1 MHQSIFFLLSL
12 DVTSE
17 SSSTHLN
24 LPLLVD
30 CHLYIRWNLFTISD
44 KAQHVLAFLFK
55 LWLLEYLIIYNIIVS
70 RWQPM
75 SYPLTCVRG
84 RSCLQIVP
92 HGRYYD
98 QCLDTFHFSILW
110 MTSLQNAN
118 AVLMC
123 YGVSNQLE
131 QVKEICEQ
139 TLICWHFSDF
149 WKIDLNLTA
158 RSLTLNDFFF
168 LVKRIKSEYCI
179 KSNFRR
185 SRILENFPRAFLTD
199 VCIDR

>member
-1 MHQSIFFLLSL
+1 MAAYELS
-12 DVTSE
+12 T
-17 SSSTHLN
+17 
-24 LPLLVD
+24 
-30 CHLYIRWNLFTISD
+30 
-44 KAQHVLAFLFK
+44 
-55 LWLLEYLIIYNIIVS
+55 
-70 RWQPM
+70 
-75 SYPLTCVRG
+75 YPVWEEV

-139 TLICWHFSDF
+139 TLIYWHFSDF
-149 WKIDLNLTA
+149 WKLT
-158 RSLTLNDFFF
+158 
-168 LVKRIKSEYCI
+168 
-179 KSNFRR
+179 
-185 SRILENFPRAFLTD
+185 
-199 VCIDR
+199 